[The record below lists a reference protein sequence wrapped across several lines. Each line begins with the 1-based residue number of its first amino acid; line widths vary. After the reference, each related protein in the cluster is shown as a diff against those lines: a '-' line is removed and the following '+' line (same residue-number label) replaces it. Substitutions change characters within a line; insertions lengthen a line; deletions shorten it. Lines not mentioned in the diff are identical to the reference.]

1 METSWIFASICF
13 LIHPQ
18 RGFGATI
25 STMWD
30 ETQKNI
36 THHGA
41 AHGNCQDARALGPLR
56 FWAAEHS
63 DGRMVYGR
71 CDVVVSILEYFG
83 VLILQ
88 DSLIFVVFWLVY
100 WFIWDNSVTP
110 CDLNAKRQARQQT
123 LTGAARSSKSDKG
136 AQDRPWRAEKTSTF
150 SSFLIS
156 SFYSILHG
164 HY

>member
-1 METSWIFASICF
+1 METSCIFASFFF

-30 ETQKNI
+30 ETQKNL

-71 CDVVVSILEYFG
+71 CDVVVSILDYFG
-83 VLILQ
+83 IFWGFDSSGFFDLCCFLIGL
-88 DSLIFVVFWLVY
+88 LIHLGQLC
-100 WFIWDNSVTP
+100 NS

-136 AQDRPWRAEKTSTF
+136 AQDRP
-150 SSFLIS
+150 
-156 SFYSILHG
+156 
-164 HY
+164 